1 MIKKLFGIALLSITT
16 MTAIAQVPVEV
27 TGLLKK
33 KRNSVKLFKV
43 DEGKTVEIANAVPAE
58 NGKFGFLFYP
68 GYEGLYVIG
77 TGTALSPNENYR
89 FYLKVGDKLSLTLN
103 EKDYE
108 LTGKN
113 NSEESLLLD
122 QWNKLSN
129 PIYQKAINFMGSNS
143 TFVDFFPDLEAIA
156 AQSRT
161 FLNGK
166 ATKNKKFN
174 QQIKNIIQLDMVN
187 YATNFLNTPRSAHPS
202 VEEYSPYYAGLKA
215 QDLAKNTS
223 PLYSYPWGNR
233 VLSAAISVN
242 LRQQQMKF
250 APGLEGLKNTLSF
263 IPNDTLKGDAVLEN
277 AMRYKNYTDY
287 KDLIDAYGKY
297 VLTAGQKKRNLDI
310 VTPLLT
316 LKPGDDA
323 YAFSYPDKDSKTVS
337 MVSLKGKVVL
347 VDVWA
352 TWCGPCKA
360 EIPHLKKLEEEMKGK
375 DVEIISLSTDAPK
388 DKEKWLKMIRD
399 ENLGGTQL
407 FAGGPGNE
415 FSQYYKVNT
424 IPRFLVFDRNGKIV
438 SVDSPR
444 PSDPK
449 LKALLEKTLA
459 QGGSKS
465 K

>member
-1 MIKKLFGIALLSITT
+1 MIKKLFATVLVLSMGTST
-16 MTAIAQVPVEV
+16 LFAQVPVEI

-33 KRNSVKLFKV
+33 KRPAVKLFKV
-43 DEGKTVEIANAVPAE
+43 DEGKTVEIANSVPAE
-58 NGKFGFLFYP
+58 GGKFGFLFYP
-68 GYEGLYVIG
+68 EYEGLYVIG

-89 FYLKVGDKLSLTLN
+89 FYLKAGDKLSLVLD
-103 EKDYE
+103 ERDYE
-108 LTGKN
+108 LSGKS
-113 NSEESLLLD
+113 NSEENLLLD
-122 QWNKLSN
+122 QWTKLSN
-129 PIYQKAINFMGSNS
+129 PIYQKSINFMGVNS
-143 TFVDFFPDLEAIA
+143 TFVDFFPELEAVA
-156 AQSRT
+156 AQSKT

-166 ATKNKKFN
+166 TTKNKKFN
-174 QQIKNIIQLDMVN
+174 QQVKDIIQLDMVN
-187 YATNFLNTPRSAHPS
+187 YATSFLNTPRSAHPS
-202 VEEYSPYYAGLKA
+202 VEEYSPYYATLKA
-215 QDLAKNTS
+215 QDLAKNTGL
-223 PLYSYPWGNR
+223 LYNYPWGNR

-242 LRQQQMKF
+242 LRQQNIKYV
-250 APGLEGLKNTLSF
+250 PGLEGLKNTLSF
-263 IPNDTLKGDAVLEN
+263 IPNDTLKGDAVLES

-287 KDLIDAYGKY
+287 KDLMDAYGKY

-310 VTPLLT
+310 ATPLLT

-323 YAFSYPDKDSKTVS
+323 YAFAYPDKEGKMVS
-337 MVSLKGKVVL
+337 MASLKGKVVL

-375 DVEIISLSTDAPK
+375 DVEIISLSTDAIK
-388 DKEKWLKMIRD
+388 DKEKWLKMIKD

-424 IPRFLVFDRNGKIV
+424 IPRFLIFDRKGKIV

-444 PSDPK
+444 PSNPA

-459 QGGSKS
+459 VK
-465 K
+465 

>member
-1 MIKKLFGIALLSITT
+1 MNSNIKKLAVAGLLSLTT
-16 MTAIAQVPVEV
+16 VTAFAQTPVEV

-33 KRNSVKLFKV
+33 KRPAVKLFKV
-43 DEGKTVEIANAVPAE
+43 DEGKTIEIASSVPAE
-58 NGKFGFLFYP
+58 DGKFGFLFYP

-77 TGTALSPNENYR
+77 TGTAVSPNENYR
-89 FYLKVGDKLSLTLN
+89 FYLKAGDKLSLTLD
-103 EKDYE
+103 EKNYE

-113 NSEESLLLD
+113 NTEENLLLD
-122 QWNKLSN
+122 QWNKLSD
-129 PIYQKAINFMGSNS
+129 PIYQKSINFMGVNS
-143 TFVDFFPDLEAIA
+143 TFVDFFPDLETIA

-166 ATKNKKFN
+166 TTKNKKFN
-174 QQIKNIIQLDMVN
+174 QQMKDIIQLDMVN

-202 VEEYSPYYAGLKA
+202 VEEYSPYYATLKA
-215 QDLAKNTS
+215 KDLAKNTS
-223 PLYSYPWGNR
+223 LLYSYPWGSR
-233 VLSAAISVN
+233 VLSATISVN
-242 LRQQQMKF
+242 LRQQNIKY
-250 APGLEGLKNTLSF
+250 APGLEGLKSTLSF
-263 IPNDTLKGDAVLEN
+263 IPNDTLKGDAVLET

-287 KDLIDAYGKY
+287 KDLMDAYRKY
-297 VLTAGQKKRNLDI
+297 ILTAGQKKRNLDI
-310 VTPLLT
+310 ATPLLT

-323 YAFSYPDKDSKTVS
+323 YAFSYPDKEGKTVS
-337 MVSLKGKVVL
+337 MASLKGKVVL

-388 DKEKWLKMIRD
+388 DKDKWLKMIQD
-399 ENLGGTQL
+399 EKLGGTQL

-424 IPRFLVFDRNGKIV
+424 IPRFLVFDRKGKIV
-438 SVDSPR
+438 TVDSPR
-444 PSDPK
+444 PSNPE

-459 QGGSKS
+459 K
-465 K
+465 

>member
-1 MIKKLFGIALLSITT
+1 MIKKLCGIALLSLATV
-16 MTAIAQVPVEV
+16 TAIAQAPVEV

-33 KRNSVKLFKV
+33 KRPAVKLFKV
-43 DEGKTVEIANAVPAE
+43 DEGKTVEIASSVPVQD
-58 NGKFGFLFYP
+58 GKFGFLFYP
-68 GYEGLYVIG
+68 EYEGLYVIG

-89 FYLKVGDKLSLTLN
+89 FYLKAGDKLSLTLD
-103 EKDYE
+103 EKNYE

-113 NSEESLLLD
+113 NSEENLLLD
-122 QWNKLSN
+122 QWNKLSD
-129 PIYQKAINFMGSNS
+129 PVYQKSINFMGINS
-143 TFVDFFPDLEAIA
+143 TFVDFFPELEMAV

-166 ATKNKKFN
+166 ATKNNKFN

-202 VEEYSPYYAGLKA
+202 VEEYSPYYATLKA

-223 PLYSYPWGNR
+223 LLYSYPWGNR

-242 LRQQQMKF
+242 LRQQNMKF
-250 APGLEGLKNTLSF
+250 APGLQGLKNTLSF
-263 IPNDTLKGDAVLEN
+263 IPNDTLKGDAILET
-277 AMRYKNYTDY
+277 AMRYKNYADY
-287 KDLIDAYGKY
+287 KDLMDVYGKY
-297 VLTAGQKKRNLDI
+297 ILTVGQKKRNLDI

-316 LKPGDDA
+316 LKSGEDA
-323 YAFSYPDKDSKTVS
+323 YAFSYPDKEGKSVS
-337 MVSLKGKVVL
+337 MASLKGKVVL

-360 EIPHLKKLEEEMKGK
+360 EIPHLKKLEEEMKGT

-388 DKEKWLKMIRD
+388 DKEKWLKMIND

-424 IPRFLVFDRNGKIV
+424 IPRFLVFDRKGKIV

-444 PSDPK
+444 PSNPE
-449 LKALLEKTLA
+449 LKKLLEKTLA
-459 QGGSKS
+459 AK
-465 K
+465 